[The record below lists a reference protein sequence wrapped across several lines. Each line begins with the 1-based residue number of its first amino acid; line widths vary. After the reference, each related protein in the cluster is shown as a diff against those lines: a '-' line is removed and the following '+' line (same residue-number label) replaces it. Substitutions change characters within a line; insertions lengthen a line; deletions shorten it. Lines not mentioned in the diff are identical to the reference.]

1 METFILPGCGGGSAM
16 AGDDIT
22 LEQLSFQVGALTQKA
37 LICVLKSPA
46 LGTLGSPGNI
56 IKTGLQKP
64 ED

>member
-46 LGTLGSPGNI
+46 LGTLGSS
-56 IKTGLQKP
+56 
-64 ED
+64 